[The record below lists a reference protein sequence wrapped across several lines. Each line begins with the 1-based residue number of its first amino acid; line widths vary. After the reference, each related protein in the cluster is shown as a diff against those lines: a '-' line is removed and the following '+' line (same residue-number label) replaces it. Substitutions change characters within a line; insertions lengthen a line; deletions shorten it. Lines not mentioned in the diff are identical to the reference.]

1 MVSKDTLKKNYVSI
15 DDERGGHGAEA
26 KKWLEKWH
34 FSNKNDSWNG
44 IFQTKMALFIDEKG
58 DGAEAD
64 DAVVEGVWLP
74 PWQELPMMEHNDKSA
89 PTGKLK
95 KYIGIYWNCF
105 WMYLNTYIHFTIRYD
120 LQSGMYNFTWL
131 QVTKFKKYKSL
142 HPKVR

>member
-1 MVSKDTLKKNYVSI
+1 
-15 DDERGGHGAEA
+15 
-26 KKWLEKWH
+26 
-34 FSNKNDSWNG
+34 
-44 IFQTKMALFIDEKG
+44 MALFIDEKG

-105 WMYLNTYIHFTIRYD
+105 WMYLNTYI
-120 LQSGMYNFTWL
+120 LQSDIIYNQACIIVL
-131 QVTKFKKYKSL
+131 EQVFITGNALARVQRVHKPTNLWDITFCT
-142 HPKVR
+142 RWFWGF